1 MFATRYCENRNIY
14 LRNRNCFEVIGIVDI
29 DVNEIKLYIE
39 RSGFKQKAI
48 TEKSGL
54 DESKL
59 CMSLQGKRKLEAG
72 EYANICSVLGVPMT
86 MFVKPKIPEKEV
98 V

>member
-1 MFATRYCENRNIY
+1 MKY
-14 LRNRNCFEVIGIVDI
+14 LSMKSKLFEGVIGIVDI

>member
-1 MFATRYCENRNIY
+1 MKSK
-14 LRNRNCFEVIGIVDI
+14 LFEGVIGIVDI

-86 MFVKPKIPEKEV
+86 MFVKPKMPEKEV

>member
-1 MFATRYCENRNIY
+1 MMH
-14 LRNRNCFEVIGIVDI
+14 LSMKSKLFEGVIGIVDI

>member
-1 MFATRYCENRNIY
+1 MKSK
-14 LRNRNCFEVIGIVDI
+14 LFEGVIGIVDI

>member
-1 MFATRYCENRNIY
+1 M
-14 LRNRNCFEVIGIVDI
+14 
-29 DVNEIKLYIE
+29 
-39 RSGFKQKAI
+39 QQ
-48 TEKSGL
+48 KSGL

-59 CMSLQGKRKLEAG
+59 CMSLQRKRKLEAG

-86 MFVKPKIPEKEV
+86 MFVKPRVPEKEV